1 MKDITKLVECF
12 RVAIESSDIAEVLPF
27 FSHFPQ
33 NCCEHTSVFLGF
45 YISLVFPELETE
57 IVRGR
62 NESIHGLQYHF
73 WLEISGQVVDLTI
86 DQFKGYSA
94 PIYAGNAH
102 PLAEAF
108 VEDKR
113 ETIGAYMRHYYD
125 KVLEIERFSKAMSSI
140 GCKLKH
146 VGWEYA

>member
-1 MKDITKLVECF
+1 MKDITKLAECF
-12 RVAIESSDIAEVLPF
+12 RSAIEVSDLAEVLPF
-27 FSHFPQ
+27 FKHFPQ

-45 YISLVFPELETE
+45 YISLIFPELKTE
-57 IVRGR
+57 VVRGR
-62 NESIHGLQYHF
+62 NESVHGLRYHF
-73 WLEISGQVVDLTI
+73 WLEINGQVVDLTV

-94 PIYAGNAH
+94 PIYCENTH
-102 PLAEAF
+102 PLAVEF

-113 ETIGAYMRHYYD
+113 ESIGAYMGHYYD
-125 KVLEIERFSKAMSSI
+125 EALEIERFSKAMSSI

>member
-1 MKDITKLVECF
+1 MKDIAKLAECF
-12 RVAIESSDIAEVLPF
+12 RAAIEASDIADLLPF
-27 FSHFPQ
+27 FKHFPQ

-45 YISLVFPELETE
+45 YINLVFPELETE

-62 NESIHGLQYHF
+62 KESVHGLQYHF
-73 WLEISGQVVDLTI
+73 WLEINGQVVDLTV
-86 DQFKGYSA
+86 DQFKGYNV
-94 PIYAGNAH
+94 PIYAENTH
-102 PLAEAF
+102 PLSGEF

-113 ETIGAYMRHYYD
+113 EPISVYMGQYYD
-125 KVLEIERFSKAMSSI
+125 KVIEIERFSKAMASI